1 MMGAKNI
8 FYRYGIMVMIPIVFA
23 VSKVSRTQ
31 FAGIICAE
39 LILLFLNNYSVY
51 KTHIKGEQSP
61 KKTNENYY
69 GGHCRIS
76 WCSWAKCLAF
86 DKMCEIT
93 IFPI

>member
-61 KKTNENYY
+61 KKQMKTIMV
-69 GGHCRIS
+69 GIVVSLGVLGLSVWHLI
-76 WCSWAKCLAF
+76 KCVR
-86 DKMCEIT
+86 
-93 IFPI
+93 